1 MSSTPLFFGNQ
12 NQTDQWSYFK
22 DMIETPPNA
31 CSQELAID
39 DFLDSLNVFKI
50 NVELYKKDL
59 NSIKK
64 SDKIMD
70 AIVRQNS
77 FMNVNDGADLSVH
90 SKSPSFLMRRRQN
103 QQSQKQS
110 NTQFDLK
117 LHGALSAVPLNNSR
131 KNLLDFSNA

>member
-12 NQTDQWSYFK
+12 NQSDQWSYFK

-64 SDKIMD
+64 STKIMD

-77 FMNVNDGADLSVH
+77 FMNVNNGEDLSVH
-90 SKSPSFLMRRRQN
+90 SKSPSFLMRRR
-103 QQSQKQS
+103 
-110 NTQFDLK
+110 
-117 LHGALSAVPLNNSR
+117 
-131 KNLLDFSNA
+131 